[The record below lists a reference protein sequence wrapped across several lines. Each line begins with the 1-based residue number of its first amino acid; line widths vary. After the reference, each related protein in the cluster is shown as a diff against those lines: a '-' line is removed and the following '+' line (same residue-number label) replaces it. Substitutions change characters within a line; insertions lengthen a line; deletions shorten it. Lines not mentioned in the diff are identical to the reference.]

1 MGLFGSQPKVDT
13 YADPPMPA
21 LNADESYEDSLPGL
35 PRPSNTTI
43 AEGGHPCGHDER
55 RGGGPD

>member
-21 LNADESYEDSLPGL
+21 LKTDESYEDSLPGL
-35 PRPSNTTI
+35 PRSSNTPLRKGSPLW
-43 AEGGHPCGHDER
+43 AR
-55 RGGGPD
+55 